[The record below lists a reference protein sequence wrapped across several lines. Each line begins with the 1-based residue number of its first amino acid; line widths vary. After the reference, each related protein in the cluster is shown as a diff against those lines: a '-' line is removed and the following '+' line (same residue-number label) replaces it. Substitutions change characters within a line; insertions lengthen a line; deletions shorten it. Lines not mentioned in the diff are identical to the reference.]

1 MILCVFVLVS
11 DIVYLYVI
19 NTNSNKKETV
29 EKFRFDQRRIK
40 LYHLRT
46 FEGDPTFIQWVSL
59 KHRQQLQAVS
69 CTVANC

>member
-46 FEGDPTFIQWVSL
+46 FEGDPTFIQ
-59 KHRQQLQAVS
+59 
-69 CTVANC
+69 